1 MSELQ
6 VEPVKSNGKHF
17 CTETG
22 RLQKLSTESTE
33 QRAMLADLALRM
45 KSMSDAI
52 ADQGIAIISLSD
64 RLGRQSPDP
73 TKPELAT
80 GLIGAVTTLVNRQ
93 LKQEQEIGTVREV
106 ADSLAEKE
114 EITEI
119 QSRDELIARA
129 KAAEAKAEK
138 ADEERRKMVM
148 KIALAVL
155 SGGGVAGL
163 AKALMEMMQ

>member
-1 MSELQ
+1 MSDLQ
-6 VEPVKSNGKHF
+6 VEPAKPNGKHF
-17 CTETG
+17 CSETG
-22 RLQKLSTESTE
+22 RLQKLTTEQTE
-33 QRAMLADLALRM
+33 QRAMLADIILRQR
-45 KSMSDAI
+45 SMSDAI
-52 ADQGIAIISLSD
+52 ADQGTALISLSD
-64 RLGRQSPDP
+64 RIGLQSPDP

-93 LKQEQEIGTVREV
+93 LKQEQELGTVRAT
-106 ADSLAEKE
+106 ADSLVEKE

-119 QSRDELIARA
+119 QSREELIARA

-138 ADEERRKMVM
+138 ADEDRRKMMV

-163 AKALMEMMQ
+163 VKALLEVMQ

>member
-1 MSELQ
+1 MSEPQL
-6 VEPVKSNGKHF
+6 EPVKSNGKHF

-22 RLQKLSTESTE
+22 RLQKLVTESTE

-129 KAAEAKAEK
+129 KAAEAKADK
-138 ADEERRKMVM
+138 ADEDRRRMM
-148 KIALAVL
+148 IKIAIAVV
-155 SGGGVAGL
+155 SGGGAAGL
-163 AKALMEMMQ
+163 VKTLLEMIQ

>member
-6 VEPVKSNGKHF
+6 VEPVKPNGKHF

-22 RLQKLSTESTE
+22 RLQKLTTEQTE
-33 QRAMLADLALRM
+33 QRAMLADIILAQR
-45 KSMSDAI
+45 SMSDAI
-52 ADQGIAIISLSD
+52 ADQGTALINISD

-93 LKQEQEIGTVREV
+93 LKQEQEIGTVRAT
-106 ADSLAEKE
+106 ADSLVEKE

-119 QSRDELIARA
+119 QSRDELIARVRT
-129 KAAEAKAEK
+129 AESKAE
-138 ADEERRKMVM
+138 DQRKLLVR
-148 KIALAVL
+148 IAIAVL
-155 SGGGVAGL
+155 SGGGAAGL
-163 AKALMEMMQ
+163 VKAIMEMVQ

>member
-6 VEPVKSNGKHF
+6 VEPVKPNGKHF
-17 CTETG
+17 CTEAG
-22 RLQKLSTESTE
+22 RLQKLATEQTE
-33 QRAMLADLALRM
+33 QRAMLADIILAQCT
-45 KSMSDAI
+45 MSDAI
-52 ADQGIAIISLSD
+52 ANQGAALINISE

-93 LKQEQEIGTVREV
+93 LKQEQEIGTVRAT
-106 ADSLAEKE
+106 ADSLVEKE

-119 QSRDELIARA
+119 QSREELIARA

-138 ADEERRKMVM
+138 ADEDRRKMMV

-163 AKALMEMMQ
+163 VKALLEMAQ

>member
-1 MSELQ
+1 MSDLQ

-22 RLQKLSTESTE
+22 RLQKLATESTE

-93 LKQEQEIGTVREV
+93 LKQEQEIGTVRAT

-119 QSRDELIARA
+119 QSREELIARA
-129 KAAEAKAEK
+129 KAAEAKADK
-138 ADEERRKMVM
+138 ADEDRRRMM
-148 KIALAVL
+148 IKIAIAVV
-155 SGGGVAGL
+155 SGGGAAGL
-163 AKALMEMMQ
+163 LKTLLEMIQ

>member
-1 MSELQ
+1 MSEQQL
-6 VEPVKSNGKHF
+6 EPVKSNGKHF

-22 RLQKLSTESTE
+22 RLQKLATESTE

-138 ADEERRKMVM
+138 ADEDRRKMVM

>member
-1 MSELQ
+1 MSEPQL
-6 VEPVKSNGKHF
+6 EPVKSNGKHF

-138 ADEERRKMVM
+138 ADEDRRKMVM